1 VKQIAGF
8 FVYDRSGNHHDMAFT
23 IVRFN
28 FMLKNIL
35 KNDKAKIKSCDPKQ
49 IENPK
54 LWIVW
59 FSICFWI
66 QVRFSPPGCFSNV
79 FTEAGLN
86 SETAVS
92 GAEGAD
98 SKASWG
104 QVWPRSG
111 PKATICDK
119 IWA

>member
-1 VKQIAGF
+1 MDFLVFDLFLDPSPF
-8 FVYDRSGNHHDMAFT
+8 F
-23 IVRFN
+23 
-28 FMLKNIL
+28 
-35 KNDKAKIKSCDPKQ
+35 
-49 IENPK
+49 
-54 LWIVW
+54 
-59 FSICFWI
+59 
-66 QVRFSPPGCFSNV
+66 PPGCFSNV

-111 PKATICDK
+111 PKAMICDK